1 LKEQSLLRKAKKP
14 RGCKENII
22 EDNQV
27 GSKIFAY
34 TVKGKL
40 QFLQMSRPIILQPI
54 FINNNIK
61 PLPLGIRKRWKN
73 NNKNFSGVVVLAERD
88 SFLENND
95 YPNLE

>member
-1 LKEQSLLRKAKKP
+1 
-14 RGCKENII
+14 
-22 EDNQV
+22 
-27 GSKIFAY
+27 
-34 TVKGKL
+34 
-40 QFLQMSRPIILQPI
+40 MSRPIILQPI

-61 PLPLGIRKRWKN
+61 SLPLGIRKRWKN

>member
-1 LKEQSLLRKAKKP
+1 
-14 RGCKENII
+14 
-22 EDNQV
+22 
-27 GSKIFAY
+27 
-34 TVKGKL
+34 
-40 QFLQMSRPIILQPI
+40 MSRPIILQPI